1 MTKLKEEFF
10 KILPPTIYFF
20 VALHLVMFIR
30 VLMLEGTGLSPYSSA
45 SIAVTALILG
55 KAVLL
60 ADMLPLINR
69 FPNKPLIYNIAW
81 KTVIY
86 LLISAVLHY
95 LERLIDFWRETGSF
109 VAGNEKLLSVIIWP
123 HFFAIQIILLVLIAM
138 YCTVHELVRVI
149 GREKALRIFF
159 GRCLRRKC
167 NRPLS
172 NSEENVMHEQ
182 LQAIIT
188 VLSLINPAI
197 CAAMFARAVAGQSLG
212 EKITDSAR
220 AAFAVLIILTVAAL
234 LGSNCWTY
242 SGCRWMPLWWR
253 VAGCWRGWGSPCSV
267 GNRPQGIQDQSNRSR
282 R

>member
-1 MTKLKEEFF
+1 MTVRQILDEESRGQIEIVKPRHDTGANRDNRARKGTSPFPPLASVQIRTCPNHETQTHRNLTPCPKNYSKTKLKEEFF

-45 SIAVTALILG
+45 SIAVTALVLG
-55 KAVLL
+55 KAVLV

-123 HFFAIQIILLVLIAM
+123 HFFAIQILLFVLIAM

-159 GRCLRRKC
+159 G
-167 NRPLS
+167 P
-172 NSEENVMHEQ
+172 M
-182 LQAIIT
+182 
-188 VLSLINPAI
+188 PA
-197 CAAMFARAVAGQSLG
+197 
-212 EKITDSAR
+212 
-220 AAFAVLIILTVAAL
+220 
-234 LGSNCWTY
+234 
-242 SGCRWMPLWWR
+242 
-253 VAGCWRGWGSPCSV
+253 
-267 GNRPQGIQDQSNRSR
+267 PQV
-282 R
+282 